1 MPRTRVILVALALA
15 CAGCAGAASS
25 STTPT
30 PTGTATGTAGAPKPS
45 FKLALAGIV
54 TLSGYASDNSAGLS
68 SCERSKGGGWTYL
81 YAGGTPFVSVD
92 LSVYSGALDGEAP
105 SDFDLDIGAPAG
117 QVRLVPSGRRE
128 GAKGTGTAVVEQV
141 ADAVR
146 ITIKGSAR
154 TMVDGGTAGDTKVD
168 LVLRCPS

>member
-1 MPRTRVILVALALA
+1 MPRTRVILAALALA

-30 PTGTATGTAGAPKPS
+30 PTGTATGTAGVPKPS
-45 FKLALAGIV
+45 FELALAGIV
-54 TLSGYASDNSAGLS
+54 TLPGYASDGSAGLS

-92 LSVYSGALDGEAP
+92 LSVYSGALDGDAP

-128 GAKGTGTAVVEQV
+128 GAKGTGTAVVDQT
-141 ADAVR
+141 ADTVR
-146 ITIKGSAR
+146 ITIKGSAT
-154 TMVDGGTAGDTKVD
+154 TMVDGGTAGATTVD
-168 LVLRCPS
+168 LVLHCPS